1 MFRGRCRPKCPC
13 CKGAH
18 GGVGFVL
25 DQFCIGAEF
34 AKRTLAPA
42 LDGAVNKSFLST
54 GETGELAGENLGFG
68 VQPWG

>member
-1 MFRGRCRPKCPC
+1 M
-13 CKGAH
+13 
-18 GGVGFVL
+18 GVGFVL